1 MKHLTILL
9 PLLLFVASFQIH
21 SSSLVVIENVTI
33 IDADNPVRTEMTV
46 VLEDGVII
54 AIEKSGSDKIL
65 VQKEDTLI
73 DGTDKFLIPGLW
85 DAHVHLTFIPEID
98 YKTSYRLFLSNGITS
113 IRDTGAVLDKLQPA
127 IRYAKE
133 NPNITPRLFYSG
145 PLIDGSPSVYT
156 GKEPGYPEL
165 SIEIN
170 EDIDLEA
177 LIEGM
182 VGQGVSFLK
191 TYEMLS
197 KDLFIELLKISED
210 KNLKVT
216 GHIPLGID
224 LFQAVD
230 NGLDGMQ
237 HIRNLELACSKN
249 ANQELTK
256 RLLLLEN
263 SESIPGSALRSKI
276 HQSQRYTAIANID
289 EDRCNKVIKHLADN
303 NVFQTPTLTINTVG
317 SKRFFADKEWQDT
330 YRFLPNKIRNR
341 WLVDSKN
348 LSKQAINKDYKT
360 FEQWSFKVVSL
371 FNKYDVKIIAGTD
384 TPIGFL
390 IPGFSLHKE
399 LELLVEAGL
408 TPLQALRA
416 ATITPA
422 EFFNMEDKIG
432 TVEVGKYAD
441 LVILNNNPLQNIQHT
456 QDIHTVIVK
465 GHIQAFLNQ

>member
-1 MKHLTILL
+1 MKNFIFFLTFF
-9 PLLLFVASFQIH
+9 LLFSASQNIF
-21 SSSLVVIENVTI
+21 SSQRVVIENVTV
-33 IDADNPVRTEMTV
+33 IDSENPVRKDMTV
-46 VLEDGVII
+46 IVNGDEIISIKKSNLDEAAISDEDII
-54 AIEKSGSDKIL
+54 VDAR
-65 VQKEDTLI
+65 
-73 DGTDKFLIPGLW
+73 DKFLIPGLW

-113 IRDTGAVLDKLQPA
+113 IRDTGAILDKLQPA

-177 LIEGM
+177 LIDGM
-182 VGQGVSFLK
+182 VRQGVSFLK

-317 SKRFFADKEWQDT
+317 SKRFFADEEWQDT
-330 YRFLPNKIRNR
+330 YRFLPNNIRNR
-341 WLVDSKN
+341 WLIDSKN
-348 LSKQAINKDYKT
+348 LSKQEINKDYKT

-422 EFFNMEDKIG
+422 EFFNMEDRVG

-465 GHIQAFLNQ
+465 GQIYPLLD